1 MKNYSRF
8 ELDNGMRVL
17 VKPDTTTRMASLC
30 ILYCVGSRDEHADK
44 TGLAHLFEH
53 LMFSNCGK
61 DIEFDE
67 IIQSAGGDSNAFTN
81 TDTTQYFDVAPAQH
95 LELLLQLEA
104 TRMSGFQV
112 PPKELA
118 TQQKVVVEEFSEHYL
133 NNPYGMFSHRLMA
146 LAYKKHPYRWAVIG
160 MTPEH
165 IEAATIYD
173 VKAFY
178 SRYYNA
184 SNAIMT
190 ICGDVDPDQVIGLVK
205 KHFAH
210 LSPGPQNHAV
220 YPQEDP
226 RTEIQM
232 VNYYEDIPEEAIFI
246 ALPAPARLEDDF
258 YALDF
263 LTDLLSEGKSSILF
277 RELKKELQIFTS
289 IDCYLTAS
297 ADPGLIIIEG
307 KLVEGVDI
315 ETGEREIMRVIDRY
329 KSELI
334 SDRQWAKYRTKNETA
349 YQFSQMGVV
358 NQALNLSYAE
368 WLGKPDLINDELER
382 YLALTKEDIQRV
394 AQQYFRWD
402 IATKMYYRKQVV
414 EE

>member
-1 MKNYSRF
+1 
-8 ELDNGMRVL
+8 
-17 VKPDTTTRMASLC
+17 
-30 ILYCVGSRDEHADK
+30 
-44 TGLAHLFEH
+44 
-53 LMFSNCGK
+53 
-61 DIEFDE
+61 
-67 IIQSAGGDSNAFTN
+67 
-81 TDTTQYFDVAPAQH
+81 
-95 LELLLQLEA
+95 
-104 TRMSGFQV
+104 
-112 PPKELA
+112 
-118 TQQKVVVEEFSEHYL
+118 
-133 NNPYGMFSHRLMA
+133 
-146 LAYKKHPYRWAVIG
+146 

-165 IEAATIYD
+165 IEAATMDD

-246 ALPAPARLEDDF
+246 ALPAPARLEGDF

-349 YQFSQMGVV
+349 
-358 NQALNLSYAE
+358 
-368 WLGKPDLINDELER
+368 
-382 YLALTKEDIQRV
+382 
-394 AQQYFRWD
+394 
-402 IATKMYYRKQVV
+402 
-414 EE
+414 